1 VSCGRRDACDA
12 LDCDLAD
19 AFCHW
24 YVALRPKTA
33 ASPFSVW
40 PIARIQRL
48 PKRVGLSCC
57 YMLLHCYTAVRCEGI
72 MSLEE
77 GNQRRWIRSYAH
89 FDRPVHSRAVFCA
102 SEL

>member
-1 VSCGRRDACDA
+1 MLWIAIWLTPSIIGTWHFVQKR
-12 LDCDLAD
+12 
-19 AFCHW
+19 
-24 YVALRPKTA
+24 T

-72 MSLEE
+72 MS
-77 GNQRRWIRSYAH
+77 
-89 FDRPVHSRAVFCA
+89 
-102 SEL
+102 